1 MESLWK
7 ETVNLPSFDT
17 LKRDIN
23 TDVLV
28 IGGGITGLLC
38 AYFLK
43 RSGVDCVLA
52 EARRICGG
60 ITQNTTAKITVQHG
74 LIYDKLIRNFGI
86 EKAKLYFRANLSAL
100 EQYAELCRTIDCDF
114 KRSDSYVYS
123 VNGVKKLEKEFTALD
138 KIGCDA
144 EFVAELPLP
153 FKVSGAVR
161 IRNQAEFNPLKFLSE
176 ISKGLNIYENTE
188 ISELRPDGAVSA
200 NGVISAK
207 KIIVATHFPFI
218 NKHGSYFLKLYQH
231 RS

>member
-100 EQYAELCRTIDCDF
+100 EQYAEL
-114 KRSDSYVYS
+114 
-123 VNGVKKLEKEFTALD
+123 
-138 KIGCDA
+138 
-144 EFVAELPLP
+144 
-153 FKVSGAVR
+153 
-161 IRNQAEFNPLKFLSE
+161 
-176 ISKGLNIYENTE
+176 
-188 ISELRPDGAVSA
+188 
-200 NGVISAK
+200 
-207 KIIVATHFPFI
+207 
-218 NKHGSYFLKLYQH
+218 
-231 RS
+231 